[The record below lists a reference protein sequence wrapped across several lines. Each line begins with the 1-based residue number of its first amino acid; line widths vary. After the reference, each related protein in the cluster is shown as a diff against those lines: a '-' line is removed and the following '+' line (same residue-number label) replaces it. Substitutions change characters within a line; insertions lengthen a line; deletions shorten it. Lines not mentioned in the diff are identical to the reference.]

1 MVEISF
7 FSVVRKASSLCGPA
21 VSEGFTPE
29 QADRVMTTAA
39 RTRGS
44 AAFLKIRMKSLST
57 RSFEYNYS
65 AHVKIL
71 LFNRDKQ
78 DKRDNI
84 KIKSLLNLSQKV
96 SNLLEFKSLY
106 P

>member
-1 MVEISF
+1 
-7 FSVVRKASSLCGPA
+7 
-21 VSEGFTPE
+21 
-29 QADRVMTTAA
+29 
-39 RTRGS
+39 
-44 AAFLKIRMKSLST
+44 MKSLST

-106 P
+106 PVHPVHPCKNVFALGFCFVVLNNYL